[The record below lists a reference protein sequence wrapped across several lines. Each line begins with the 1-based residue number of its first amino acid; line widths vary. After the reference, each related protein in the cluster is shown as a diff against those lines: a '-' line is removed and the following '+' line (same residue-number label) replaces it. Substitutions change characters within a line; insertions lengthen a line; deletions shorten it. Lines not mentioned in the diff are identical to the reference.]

1 METLGTGISALVSHD
16 GTLKSSNGNAK
27 NDIGNKG
34 QSDDLLHDLRKICE
48 LLAPAGPA
56 DSLANSPRPRV
67 EAPAAWK
74 LILKSCTVRLVAAVC
89 SRKALIICQPDSVAE
104 LLICAKYQ
112 QLILSDLNLSTDAEM
127 GGQRNGDTLI
137 QKILSIHPS
146 KERLKMNLFLLNKL
160 TLFHL

>member
-1 METLGTGISALVSHD
+1 MEINIEELHGQIGRRRML
-16 GTLKSSNGNAK
+16 AK
-27 NDIGNKG
+27 
-34 QSDDLLHDLRKICE
+34 
-48 LLAPAGPA
+48 GP
-56 DSLANSPRPRV
+56 
-67 EAPAAWK
+67 
-74 LILKSCTVRLVAAVC
+74 
-89 SRKALIICQPDSVAE
+89 IICQPDSVAE

-112 QLILSDLNLSTDAEM
+112 QLIMSDLNLSTDAEM